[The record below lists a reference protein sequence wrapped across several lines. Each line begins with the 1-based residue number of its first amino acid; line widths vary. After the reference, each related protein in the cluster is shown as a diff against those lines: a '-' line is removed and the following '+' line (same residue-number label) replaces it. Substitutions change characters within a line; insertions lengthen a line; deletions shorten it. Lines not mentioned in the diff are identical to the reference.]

1 MSWVTGVTRVNM
13 KVKFICQCSLKP
25 MCDWPCHISTYATF
39 PCFSRGFH
47 QASVLLT
54 TFHLFSQV
62 ITILAQTMQVTLFMT
77 AKQANKTATGNG
89 KPPCIST
96 IHITHR
102 DLSTSH
108 LVPRVFCNPFIW
120 LSASLLLNHPTVKQK
135 WTLHDLANISKLF
148 SGNSQFLQQML
159 LQHKKCHEISG

>member
-1 MSWVTGVTRVNM
+1 MYNPLYTANSAASVVS
-13 KVKFICQCSLKP
+13 SLCAIFP
-25 MCDWPCHISTYATF
+25 LMPF

-108 LVPRVFCNPFIW
+108 LVPSVSKCILLPNHLTFFEHFK
-120 LSASLLLNHPTVKQK
+120 LSFRSSNRQTKVNTA
-135 WTLHDLANISKLF
+135 
-148 SGNSQFLQQML
+148 
-159 LQHKKCHEISG
+159 